1 MKNIVHN
8 EVVYDRR
15 IMVQKHDNPF
25 EYYTGYIQLHF
36 TDPRTWLDK
45 GRTGDYDYFDKLD
58 EFSEI
63 DVGINYAGSL
73 GIDGELWVG
82 FDTASFPIGKYTEE
96 DCVNMLERTARL
108 LFIRTNAVSDAM
120 EEHLAKDQDAKTDER
135 TKHVGL
141 LLETLNDLANAS
153 VFNELGKKNKVKEK
167 IDSAG
172 KKLTL
177 FLTKD
182 MNVSLRDIALFT
194 ILKTVLSEDDED
206 QENE

>member
-1 MKNIVHN
+1 MK
-8 EVVYDRR
+8 
-15 IMVQKHDNPF
+15 
-25 EYYTGYIQLHF
+25 
-36 TDPRTWLDK
+36 
-45 GRTGDYDYFDKLD
+45 GDYDYFDNLD

-82 FDTASFPIGKYTEE
+82 FDTASFPIGEYTEE
-96 DCVNMLERTARL
+96 DCVDMLERTARL

-153 VFNELGKKNKVKEK
+153 AFNELGKKNKVKEK

-182 MNVSLRDIALFT
+182 MNVSLSDIALFT
-194 ILKTVLSEDDED
+194 ILKTVLSEDDKDE
-206 QENE
+206 

>member
-1 MKNIVHN
+1 MKNVVYN

-36 TDPRTWLDK
+36 TDPRIWLDK
-45 GRTGDYDYFDKLD
+45 VRAGNYDYFDKLD

-63 DVGINYAGSL
+63 DVGINYAGNLS
-73 GIDGELWVG
+73 IDGEFWVG
-82 FDTASFPIGKYTEE
+82 FDTASFPIGEYTEE
-96 DCVNMLERTARL
+96 DCVDMLEKTARI
-108 LFIRTNAVSDAM
+108 LFVRTKAVSEVMA
-120 EEHLAKDQDAKTDER
+120 EHLEKDQEAKTDEKP
-135 TKHVGL
+135 KHVGL

-153 VFNELGKKNKVKEK
+153 AFNEMDKKNKVKEK

-182 MNVSLRDIALFT
+182 MNVSLSDIALFT
-194 ILKTVLSEDDED
+194 ILKTVLAEDE
-206 QENE
+206 

>member
-1 MKNIVHN
+1 MKNVVYN

-45 GRTGDYDYFDKLD
+45 VRTGDYDYFDELD

-63 DVGINYAGSL
+63 DVGINYAGNL
-73 GIDGELWVG
+73 GIDSELWVG
-82 FDTASFPIGKYTEE
+82 FDTASFPIGEYTEE
-96 DCVNMLERTARL
+96 DCVDMLERTARL

-120 EEHLAKDQDAKTDER
+120 AEHLAKDQDAKTDER

-153 VFNELGKKNKVKEK
+153 AFNELGKKNKVREK

-182 MNVSLRDIALFT
+182 MNVSLSDIALFT